1 MEFAKIDEKCIITR
15 RKRDRAKSIDV
26 RFRPLHFN
34 VWIKREKKK
43 LLNLNDPKIRGD
55 PLMTS
60 RIFDNF

>member
-1 MEFAKIDEKCIITR
+1 MEFAKIDEKCITR

-26 RFRPLHFN
+26 RSRPLHFN
-34 VWIKREKKK
+34 VGIKREKKK